1 MHMMI
6 TTHRRRWLVAAL
18 LALAPLSALRAQS
31 VTPDALVKQIS
42 SDVIETAKTD
52 KAIQA
57 GDIKRV
63 ARLVDEKVM
72 PHVNFQ
78 RMTASAVGRYWRQA
92 SPEQQ
97 QRLQAEFKLLLLR
110 SYAGALSQVKDQT
123 VELKP
128 MRGRPEDGEVVVRTE
143 LRGRGDA
150 IQLDYRLEKIGE
162 DWKIYD
168 VNVLGVWLVEN
179 YRNSF
184 AQEISANGLDGLISK
199 LAQRNQ
205 AAAAKS

>member
-1 MHMMI
+1 MMM
-6 TTHRRRWLVAAL
+6 TTYRRRLLAAAL
-18 LALAPLSALRAQS
+18 LALAPLAALHAES
-31 VTPDALVKQIS
+31 LAPDELVKQIS
-42 SDVIETAKTD
+42 TDVIEAAKTD

-63 ARLVDEKVM
+63 AVLVEQKVM

-123 VELKP
+123 VELKA
-128 MRGRPEDGEVVVRTE
+128 MRGRPDDGEVVVRTE

-150 IQLDYRLEKIGE
+150 IQLDYRLEKAGN

-199 LAQRNQ
+199 LEQRNK
-205 AAAAKS
+205 AAAAKG

>member
-1 MHMMI
+1 MMM
-6 TTHRRRWLVAAL
+6 TTYRRRLLAAAL
-18 LALAPLSALRAQS
+18 LALAPLAALHAES
-31 VTPDALVKQIS
+31 LAPDELVKQIS
-42 SDVIETAKTD
+42 TDVIEAAKTD

-63 ARLVDEKVM
+63 AVLVEQKVM

-123 VELKP
+123 VELKAT
-128 MRGRPEDGEVVVRTE
+128 RGRPDDGEVVVRTE

-150 IQLDYRLEKIGE
+150 IQLDYRLEKAGN

-199 LAQRNQ
+199 LEQRNK
-205 AAAAKS
+205 AAAAKG